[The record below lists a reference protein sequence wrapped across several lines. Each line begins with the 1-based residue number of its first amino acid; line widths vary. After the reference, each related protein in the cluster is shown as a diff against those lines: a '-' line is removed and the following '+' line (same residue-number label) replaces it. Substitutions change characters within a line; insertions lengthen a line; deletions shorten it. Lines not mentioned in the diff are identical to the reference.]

1 MRFQSTIRHAIL
13 LPAVF
18 ALVFLWISS
27 SSAAPVISNCPGMIK
42 GYLCDDIHLQ
52 LAAVPTPGCEQL
64 TWSVAA
70 LGQQPV
76 NGIAI
81 DNNGLLTVTFTG
93 ADGGQF
99 FNFRVIVSDNCG
111 AADTCM
117 FPAEVLNSW
126 PFLFRIGKL
135 HTTLFGRTATVPI
148 TAEGGSESVGGFDF
162 LISYEACVLN
172 LVGATPGNIFSPDIC
187 NWEYFT
193 YSPIDPGIYDGL
205 CRLGLVRLR
214 AVADLNNGDPMPY
227 CYNFFPGDTLATLSF
242 YLTHDYERECE
253 FSPIRFAWQ
262 ACGDNTLPEQYQ
274 NYQFGACRVFDAGN
288 TDPYSDPN
296 FELTD
301 TDCAAPLRYGGDCGD
316 CDTVPLRPTVD
327 FVYYWNGG
335 IELQCLDP
343 ICKRGDL
350 NLNGIAYEIGDAEVF
365 IDYFL
370 FGVAALDPNPG
381 RRAAQIC
388 ASDINDN
395 GVTLEVADLVSFV
408 RIFVNDTLSI
418 PPEQGLPPQAQ
429 ISIVNGQLLVDSP
442 KPIAA
447 VYAVFEQPP
456 HAAPGNL
463 TSLELRAGSAA
474 DASYRILLL
483 PHLAE
488 QQSLIPAGKSTIL
501 NLEGN
506 PGLRDIQLIT
516 DSGQAMVT
524 RIATAVLP
532 AEPTLE
538 QNFPN
543 PFNPITRITFELP
556 GLADWQ
562 LQIVNVSG
570 QQVKSFG
577 GRSSGANAVE
587 WDARDC
593 PSGVYFY
600 RLSSGGS
607 TLTRKMVLMK

>member
-1 MRFQSTIRHAIL
+1 MRYRSTNPCVRVL
-13 LPAVF
+13 LA
-18 ALVFLWISS
+18 ALCLVLLSIS
-27 SSAAPVISNCPGMIK
+27 SSAAAPVITNCPWMIK

-52 LAAVPTPGCEQL
+52 LTATPAPGCEEL
-64 TWSVAA
+64 TWSVTA

-76 NGIAI
+76 NGITI
-81 DNNGLLTVTFTG
+81 DNNGLLSVTFTG
-93 ADGGQF
+93 ADGGQL

-135 HTTLFGRTATVPI
+135 HTTLFGRTAVVPI
-148 TAEGGSESVGGFDF
+148 TAEGGSEGVAGFDF
-162 LISYEACVLN
+162 LISYEACILN
-172 LVGATPGNIFSPDIC
+172 LVGATPGSFFRPDIC

-193 YSPIDPGIYDGL
+193 YNPIDPGIYDGL

-227 CYNFFPGDTLATLSF
+227 CYNFFSGDTLATMSF

-301 TDCAAPLRYGGDCGD
+301 TDCSAPLRFGGDCGD
-316 CDTVPLRPTVD
+316 CDTVPSRPTVD

-350 NLNGIAYEIGDAEVF
+350 NLNGIAYEIGDAEIFV
-365 IDYFL
+365 DYFL
-370 FGVAALDPNPG
+370 YGLAALDPDPG

-418 PPEQGLPPQAQ
+418 PPEQGLPPVAQ
-429 ISIVNGQLLVDSP
+429 VSIENGQLLLDSP
-442 KPIAA
+442 EPLAA
-447 VYAVFEQPP
+447 VYATFGGTLQSTPTN
-456 HAAPGNL
+456 H
-463 TSLELRAGSAA
+463 T
-474 DASYRILLL
+474 LL
-483 PHLAE
+483 PMQTGRVADGSQRVLWLAQSTDE
-488 QQSLIPAGKSTIL
+488 ASLIPAGKSTL
-501 NLEGN
+501 S
-506 PGLRDIQLIT
+506 DIGDNIELLDIRLVT
-516 DSGQAMVT
+516 ASGQTMTANLT
-524 RIATAVLP
+524 RTALPGELVLD
-532 AEPTLE
+532 

-543 PFNPITRITFELP
+543 PFNPTTRISFQLP
-556 GLADWQ
+556 TLTDWQ
-562 LQIVNVSG
+562 LQIVNVAG

-577 GRSSGANAVE
+577 GRGSGDLSVE
-587 WDARDC
+587 WDARDF
-593 PSGVYFY
+593 PSGVYLY
-600 RLSSGGS
+600 RLTAGSS
-607 TLTRKMVLMK
+607 TVTRKMMLMK